1 MGKRLFTFIFKF
13 LWSTMA
19 EICFY
24 LLLLWCVLL
33 PLIKYNFI
41 GPGFESQALTLAVQA
56 IYNLPGSIHLLIILA
71 VLLALS
77 FAFGFVG
84 MVDRLGREVRQG
96 RKSSTTGAAQRRSA
110 TVSEPRKGRLP

>member
-13 LWSTMA
+13 LWSITA

-41 GPGFESQALTLAVQA
+41 GPSFESQTLTIAVQA
-56 IYNLPGSIHLLIILA
+56 IYNLPGSLHLLIILSD
-71 VLLALS
+71 LLALS
-77 FAFGFVG
+77 FVG